1 MLYPHE
7 KEKPLSAEQRRAVRY
22 VKVQPIDSW
31 LETICFCT
39 ISGQVSR
46 LKDQRSGHLPG
57 LPVI

>member
-1 MLYPHE
+1 MLYPRE

-31 LETICFCT
+31 LETICFCI